1 MVHVILSSL
10 ILAAIAVISV
20 SALVLSVRRI
30 IAQLK
35 GDEAQIN
42 RLRSYG
48 ECEILA
54 AKYYGVDSQL
64 FAKYWQAVKKQK
76 GISAVPYDALELAE
90 WEFNV
95 INNN

>member
-1 MVHVILSSL
+1 MVHIIISSL

-35 GDEAQIN
+35 GDEAHIN
-42 RLRSYG
+42 QLRSYG

-54 AKYYGVDSQL
+54 AKYYDVDSQL
-64 FAKYWQAVKKQK
+64 FAKYWEEVKKQK

-90 WEFNV
+90 WEYNV
-95 INNN
+95 INNK